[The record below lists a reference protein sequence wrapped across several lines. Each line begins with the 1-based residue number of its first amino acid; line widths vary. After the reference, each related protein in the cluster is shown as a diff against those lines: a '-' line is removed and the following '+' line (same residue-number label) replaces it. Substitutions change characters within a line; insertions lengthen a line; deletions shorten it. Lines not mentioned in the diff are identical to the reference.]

1 MGGVDEKKTYEGET
15 LVSSWDTWTVKR
27 NDRQKMRKLIPFGN
41 DIIEVSIRALNR
53 AGQLSQGLG
62 T

>member
-1 MGGVDEKKTYEGET
+1 MGGVDEKKTYEGDT